1 MTNRAVGT
9 ARPDGQSPSANA
21 QERSG
26 CRLHGPVS
34 AKPAAAPAYRPG
46 RKWKAFA
53 KEFGF
58 GYFLLAPVV
67 LYIVLLQF
75 YPLFETVRLSLFDYS
90 LVAGRPIRLV
100 WFENYA
106 KLLTQDDDFWPI
118 FRNSVLWVLGS
129 TALQFLIAI
138 PAALLLNMRIRLR
151 GFWRGLTMV
160 PWVSPIVII
169 GIIWKWIYDGQY
181 GLANHY
187 LKELHLIRDN
197 IIWLGDANWVWPALL
212 LTSAWK
218 GFPYVA
224 LMLLSGLQGIS
235 RDWMEAAQVDGAN
248 AWQRFVW
255 VTLPLLKPVMVA
267 TGLVCIIATWT
278 KFEMI
283 WVLTNGGP
291 GFATSILPTYLYTQ
305 AFQYYDL
312 GTGAAVGTISM
323 LFIVVITVIYR
334 ALFDREKT

>member
-1 MTNRAVGT
+1 
-9 ARPDGQSPSANA
+9 
-21 QERSG
+21 
-26 CRLHGPVS
+26 LHGPVT
-34 AKPAAAPAYRPG
+34 AKPAMPPLARPR
-46 RKWKAFA
+46 RKWKELV

-58 GYFLLAPVV
+58 GYLLLAPVA
-67 LYIVLLQF
+67 LYIVVFQF
-75 YPLFETVRLSLFDYS
+75 YPLFETIRLSLFDYS
-90 LVAGRPIRLV
+90 LVSGRPMRFA
-100 WFENYA
+100 WFENYE
-106 KLLTQDDDFWPI
+106 KLLVRDDDFWPI

-129 TALQFLIAI
+129 TALQFLVAI
-138 PAALLLNMRIRLR
+138 PAAMLLNARLRLR
-151 GFWRGLTMV
+151 GLWRGLTMV

-181 GLANHY
+181 GLLNHY
-187 LKELHLIRDN
+187 LKMLHVIRDN

-235 RDWMEAAQVDGAN
+235 RDCLEAAQVDGAN

-267 TGLVCIIATWT
+267 TGLVCIISTWT

-323 LFIVVITVIYR
+323 LFIVVITLIYR
-334 ALFDREKT
+334 ALFDREKA